1 METEYLCNLVIPG
14 AAKSGTSSLH
24 DFLNLHPNICMST
37 SKEPHH
43 FSRKDRFN
51 SGARPH
57 NALFPKKDNIK
68 VFGESSTTYLP
79 WSPAADLIA
88 QRLKSPRIIMVL
100 REPVAR
106 TFSHYRWRYRLGLEK
121 RTFLE
126 AIQQDGRGYDPE
138 RPDRFGYMSYLEFSN
153 YSKHCEYWLERFGEE
168 NCLIINSSNLKNDNF
183 NTLQECCRFLRVPSF
198 DEKMEFTDS
207 NVTDNQGLR
216 PTKKTTFAASFLPK
230 ALKSSKIYKNF
241 RSSFLRSR
249 APVPPS
255 TMTKAELKF
264 VTDALAED
272 IAWYQ
277 KRFGLNGT

>member
-43 FSRKDRFN
+43 FCRKDRLS
-51 SGARPH
+51 SGARAH
-57 NALFPKKDNIK
+57 NALFSSKDTIE
-68 VFGESSTTYLP
+68 VYGESSTGYLP

-88 QRLKSPRIIMVL
+88 QRLKNPRIIMVL

-121 RTFLE
+121 RTLLE
-126 AIQQDGRGYDPE
+126 AMRQDGRGYDPE
-138 RPDRFGYMSYLEFSN
+138 RPDRFGYMAYLEFSN
-153 YSKHCEYWLERFGEE
+153 YSKHCEYWLKRFGEE
-168 NCLIINSSNLKNDNF
+168 NCLIINASNLKKDTF
-183 NTLQECCRFLRVPSF
+183 NTLQECCHFLSIPGF
-198 DEKMEFTDS
+198 NEKVEFTDS

-216 PTKKTTFAASFLPK
+216 PTKKITFAAGFLPK
-230 ALKSSKIYKNF
+230 SLKSSKIYKDF
-241 RSSFLRSR
+241 RSNFLRSR

-255 TMTKAELKF
+255 TMTQAELEF
-264 VTDALAED
+264 ATNELAED

-277 KRFGLNGT
+277 KRFELNKP